1 MTSGEKDRD
10 GPPPADDEGRSLL
23 FGWQK
28 VAGTSEQ
35 GPGEALQ
42 QPGRTATPEAATAP
56 SSAKDAADSADPP
69 DLAGPLASLEATQQ
83 RILAR
88 LAELISTL
96 AADGKG
102 ERDLVEAAGTL
113 AEATEWSNNIKA
125 AMAAHLATVGQL
137 IEGLKGGRRD
147 FDTVVAELKSRE
159 AGISGQLETFGER
172 MRELDTLL
180 KRLDRRSSELEALK
194 QELAEYYGRWTAAF
208 ETMLQELNRL
218 SKRLDAGDNLVT
230 RLEGQIGPWTDAVTG
245 TMERN
250 AAAQR
255 AAAEQTSGNV
265 EKLSEAGI
273 TFLERFD
280 AGSRDALEG
289 YRREW
294 KRTRRWTV
302 PALALALVLSA
313 PSFAV
318 VGAVGQSEVGAF
330 DPYDD
335 TQGWKQGVWERYGKQ
350 VQGYMLK
357 SLRTKDDVRC
367 SFDVVYP

>member
-42 QPGRTATPEAATAP
+42 QRDREAATAP
-56 SSAKDAADSADPP
+56 SPAKDAADSADPP

-159 AGISGQLETFGER
+159 AGIAGQLEAFGKR
-172 MRELDTLL
+172 MGVLDTLL
-180 KRLDRRSSELEALK
+180 KRLD
-194 QELAEYYGRWTAAF
+194 
-208 ETMLQELNRL
+208 
-218 SKRLDAGDNLVT
+218 AGDNLMT
-230 RLEGQIGPWTDAVTG
+230 RLGRLIGPWTDR
-245 TMERN
+245 MEKSIEAN
-250 AAAQR
+250 SAAQR
-255 AAAEQTSGNV
+255 TAATETASNV